1 MYISMYI
8 NILDGDSMDQVEMRM
23 SKKVITVK
31 KNQTVSSAAKLMD
44 KYNISSLIVVEKGVP
59 EGIITERDVLKKI
72 VAKDKDPAKVK
83 VKDIVT
89 MKVVTIDAGD
99 SISQA
104 SNLMALGK
112 IKQLPVMKNGKL
124 VGIITSTDIVRAI
137 RLMREDLLNI

>member
-44 KYNISSLIVVEKGVP
+44 KYNISSLIVVENGVP

-89 MKVVTIDAGD
+89 MKVVTVNAGD

>member
-1 MYISMYI
+1 MYI

>member
-1 MYISMYI
+1 
-8 NILDGDSMDQVEMRM
+8 MDQVEMRM

-31 KNQTVSSAAKLMD
+31 KSQTVSSAAKLMD

-124 VGIITSTDIVRAI
+124 IGIITSTDIVRAI

>member
-1 MYISMYI
+1 MYISMCI

-44 KYNISSLIVVEKGVP
+44 KYNISSLIVAEKGVP
-59 EGIITERDVLKKI
+59 DGIITERDVLKKI